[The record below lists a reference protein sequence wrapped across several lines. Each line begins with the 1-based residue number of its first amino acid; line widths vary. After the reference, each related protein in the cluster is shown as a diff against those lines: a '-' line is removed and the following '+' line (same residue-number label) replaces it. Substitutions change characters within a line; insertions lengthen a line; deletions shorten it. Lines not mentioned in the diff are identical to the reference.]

1 MIPTPPRLRSAATE
15 IRRIAK
21 GMSPTDTQR
30 LDQIADELDEMA
42 KREENRQRMRQDVAG
57 AEVKVP
63 KGERK

>member
-21 GMSPTDTQR
+21 DMSPTDTQR
-30 LDQIADELDEMA
+30 LNQIADELDEMA
-42 KREENRQRMRQDVAG
+42 KREENRQRMRADVAG

-63 KGERK
+63 K

>member
-21 GMSPTDTQR
+21 DMSPTDTQR
-30 LDQIADELDEMA
+30 LDRIADELDEMA

-63 KGERK
+63 K